1 MNFSVTPSPA
11 PPPAS
16 PPAASL
22 RTIDRLLVQYADSH
36 RDHRNEVIHF
46 VCVPAIVW
54 SLLGMLWALH
64 PLVALLVAAAAQ
76 LYYFRLSMPLAV
88 GMLLMSLLFLAT
100 LVALPASWVL
110 PLAVTVF
117 VVAWIGQ
124 FVGHR
129 IEGKK
134 PSFFD
139 DLRFL
144 LIGPL
149 FVLGFL
155 YRRLQVRY

>member
-1 MNFSVTPSPA
+1 MRATPS
-11 PPPAS
+11 S
-16 PPAASL
+16 DIH
-22 RTIDRLLVQYADSH
+22 TLLDIYSESH
-36 RDHRNEVIHF
+36 RNPTNELIHF
-46 VCVPAIVW
+46 VCVPVIVF
-54 SLLGMLWALH
+54 SLLGILWAIH
-64 PLVALLVAAAAQ
+64 PLAALAAVAGAMWYYFQLSKPFALGMLAMAGIMLALLAA
-76 LYYFRLSMPLAV
+76 MPPYA
-88 GMLLMSLLFLAT
+88 
-100 LVALPASWVL
+100 VL
-110 PLAVTVF
+110 PMSIAIF

-124 FVGHR
+124 FVGHK

-155 YRRLQVRY
+155 YRRLNLAY

>member
-1 MNFSVTPSPA
+1 MDTNA
-11 PPPAS
+11 PPRS
-16 PPAASL
+16 IH
-22 RTIDRLLVQYADSH
+22 TLLAIYSESH
-36 RDHRNEVIHF
+36 RHPTNELIHF
-46 VCVPAIVW
+46 VCVPVIVFT
-54 SLLGMLWALH
+54 LLGILWAIH
-64 PLVALLVAAAAQ
+64 PLVALA
-76 LYYFRLSMPLAV
+76 AV
-88 GMLLMSLLFLAT
+88 GAAMFYYLKLSRPFAYGMLAMSALMLGVLAIMPPFT
-100 LVALPASWVL
+100 VL
-110 PLAVTVF
+110 PFSLALF

-124 FVGHR
+124 FIGHK

-155 YRRLQVRY
+155 YRRLNLNY

>member
-1 MNFSVTPSPA
+1 MNQPRA
-11 PPPAS
+11 
-16 PPAASL
+16 
-22 RTIDRLLVQYADSH
+22 IDVLLDQYSDSH
-36 RDHRNEVIHF
+36 RNPTNELIHF
-46 VCVPAIVW
+46 VCVPVIVFT
-54 SLLGMLWALH
+54 LLGILWSIHAAL
-64 PLVALLVAAAAQ
+64 AVAAVVAA
-76 LYYFRLSMPLAV
+76 LVYYFRLSPPFAF
-88 GMLLMSLLFLAT
+88 GMLLMSAVMLALL
-100 LVALPASWVL
+100 ALMPAGTVL
-110 PLAVTVF
+110 PLSIAIF

-124 FVGHR
+124 FIGHK

-155 YRRLQVRY
+155 YRRFHVAY